1 MAVLIDPPRWPAH
14 GTLFSHLVSDSSLE
28 ELHAFASAADISPR
42 AFDQDHYDVPAER
55 YGDLVLLGAL
65 EVSGAELVRRLIRS
79 GLRIPA
85 RKRSTKLGTALATRW
100 TAVLPDYPQL
110 GRELIGRWGEEHRHY
125 HDRVH
130 LLAMLDALQVLLEA
144 GEKAG
149 PLPRA
154 VWLAAWFH
162 DAVYNGVPGQ
172 DEQDSAELAA
182 RELPGAGVPV
192 AEVAEVVRLVLLTA
206 AHSPEAGDD
215 GGALLCDADLSVLG
229 EDPAGYRRY
238 LDNVRKEYAHV
249 GDADFAAGRA
259 AVVRRLLALDPL
271 YRTATARKLWL
282 ERARTNLSSE
292 LAGRNT
298 ASR

>member
-14 GTLFSHLVSDSSLE
+14 GTLFSHLVSDTSLD
-28 ELHAFASAADISPR
+28 ELHAFASVAGVPSR

-55 YGDLVLLGAL
+55 YADLVLLGAL

-85 RKRSTKLGTALATRW
+85 RQRSTKLGAALATRW
-100 TAVLPDYPQL
+100 AALLPEYPQL
-110 GRELIGRWGEEHRHY
+110 GRELVRRWGEEHRHY

-130 LLAMLDALQVLLEA
+130 LLAVLDALQVLLEA

-162 DAVYNGVPGQ
+162 DAVYNGVAGQ
-172 DEQDSAELAA
+172 DERDSAELAA
-182 RELPGAGVPV
+182 RRLPAAGIPA

-206 AHSPEAGDD
+206 AHSPETGDD
-215 GGALLCDADLSVLG
+215 AGALLCDADLSVLG

-238 LDNVRKEYAHV
+238 VGNVRKEYARV

-282 ERARTNLSSE
+282 ERARTNLSAE
-292 LAGRNT
+292 LAGGS
-298 ASR
+298 AAGC